1 MNSIANLRR
10 PSFLSGSVVIN
21 EKPQVKALN
30 KAIFRRFQ
38 NNDIARPSFKQKAP
52 RARHGISED
61 RLRMIDISEHGTK
74 VQLSEK
80 ALEKLSVMVKDE
92 TDKAWLKEEARRL
105 DLGET
110 IADLIN
116 KPPLGRPQRQREA
129 RVDIGSNLLPL
140 GQNLTLIES
149 ALANEDYLEKPED
162 LEGIIYNVI
171 DNEYRNK
178 KNISKTNFNRIKKI
192 TKKLRFRGKLFDK
205 QVDLTV
211 FNKSPAQVI
220 MYLLTRPNTIVENA
234 LIDQDDNSPVSLVQL
249 LSIVRQGRVVDLE
262 TGSVLPSGRRI
273 IKSVSSSDEGETK
286 SQSSSSSSVST
297 PLRKSTSSAD
307 LTF

>member
-30 KAIFRRFQ
+30 KAIFRRFN

-116 KPPLGRPQRQREA
+116 KPPLGQLASPTFK
-129 RVDIGSNLLPL
+129 RVCWIIEDSPL
-140 GQNLTLIES
+140 APAEPVAPAGP
-149 ALANEDYLEKPED
+149 AGPPPE
-162 LEGIIYNVI
+162 
-171 DNEYRNK
+171 
-178 KNISKTNFNRIKKI
+178 
-192 TKKLRFRGKLFDK
+192 
-205 QVDLTV
+205 V
-211 FNKSPAQVI
+211 FA
-220 MYLLTRPNTIVENA
+220 
-234 LIDQDDNSPVSLVQL
+234 
-249 LSIVRQGRVVDLE
+249 
-262 TGSVLPSGRRI
+262 
-273 IKSVSSSDEGETK
+273 
-286 SQSSSSSSVST
+286 
-297 PLRKSTSSAD
+297 
-307 LTF
+307 

>member
-286 SQSSSSSSVST
+286 SQSSSSSSS
-297 PLRKSTSSAD
+297 PLRKSTSSTD